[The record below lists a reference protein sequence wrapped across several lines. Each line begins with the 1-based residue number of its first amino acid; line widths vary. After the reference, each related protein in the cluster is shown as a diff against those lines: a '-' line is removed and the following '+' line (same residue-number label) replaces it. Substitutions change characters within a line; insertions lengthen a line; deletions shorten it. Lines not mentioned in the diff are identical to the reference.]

1 VLTITITFVACP
13 YVGVGEEMPDLV
25 VELEFRESLDQ
36 DTLDLSAFR
45 VPMLGVYLAGERQSH
60 EPFYFCREIP
70 GRFWRAAYIDGNL
83 FASSKHVEKIC
94 LRGQPRHVWPED
106 NRTYD
111 CRGNG
116 GNKNRSGRDILRIA
130 YQRVKLGRSCV
141 GEEFES
147 GIKSLGCPD
156 NGNGQND
163 PTPITGRNLK
173 KESGA
178 KHNSSGC
185 GMNPRV
191 VLAADHSQNASNRM
205 AEAAEATRK
214 LKRPI
219 VDGLL
224 RFGVVLHRQ
233 YLISENKAGSERFR
247 YCVTSSI
254 PYWVEPLMIAGGK
267 TWVTFVLT
275 SRLGIVHFSPCL

>member
-1 VLTITITFVACP
+1 VLTITITFVARP

-25 VELEFRESLDQ
+25 IKFEFRKSLDQ
-36 DTLDLSAFR
+36 DPLDLSAFR

-185 GMNPRV
+185 GM
-191 VLAADHSQNASNRM
+191 
-205 AEAAEATRK
+205 
-214 LKRPI
+214 
-219 VDGLL
+219 
-224 RFGVVLHRQ
+224 
-233 YLISENKAGSERFR
+233 ISENKAGSERFR